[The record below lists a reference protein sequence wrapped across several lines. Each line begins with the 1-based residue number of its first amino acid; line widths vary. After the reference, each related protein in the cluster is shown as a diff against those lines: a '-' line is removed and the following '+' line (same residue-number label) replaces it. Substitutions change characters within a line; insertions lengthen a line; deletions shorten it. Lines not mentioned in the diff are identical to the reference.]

1 MDIDNELSE
10 ACLSTL
16 QSIIRRCPKEVEP
29 YIKDTIES
37 ALNLL
42 SYDPN
47 YVYNDDEEEMQDEED
62 AEGWDGSDFEDEE
75 EDQADNDDDSS
86 WKVRRG
92 AISVLEAVVKTRPDF
107 LKIIIKSHSLN
118 LVDRFKE
125 RVDDVKCNLLSM
137 FESLL
142 VQSTKTMPESIDTEL
157 AHKTSLQRKDSVGGM
172 VTDMSAPIVKGLVK

>member
-1 MDIDNELSE
+1 
-10 ACLSTL
+10 
-16 QSIIRRCPKEVEP
+16 
-29 YIKDTIES
+29 
-37 ALNLL
+37 
-42 SYDPN
+42 
-47 YVYNDDEEEMQDEED
+47 MQDEED